1 LNWSDVMA
9 RHTSNT
15 TRNAGFTLCS
25 AMVAAL
31 LAGCAGQPTVASA
44 DSAQVAD
51 AQSVGQGE
59 GISDAGLAKIEA
71 RVAQSPKN
79 AALRAQLAQGYL
91 AAGRFES
98 AATTFEDAL
107 SLGDQT
113 PRTGLSLALS
123 YIGSGR
129 NAEALGV
136 LTHWRAQLPAS
147 DYGLGIA
154 LAGQP
159 ADAVTVLSEA
169 LRGGQNTPKM
179 RQNLAYAYAL
189 DGRWAEARVIAS
201 QDVPADQLDARLGE
215 WGSRARPEFGQARVA
230 GLLGAPLRT
239 DPGQPVALALADAQ
253 HAPRM
258 AAAEPAPT
266 TELPAVAPSE
276 MAVAPEPA
284 APAFAAAPASASA
297 PALAFAAA
305 PTVQETPRSSIERA
319 FDGSLAR
326 VQQPRAAPGQAASQG
341 KHVVQLGSFSTMDG
355 AKRAWAIY
363 QRRDASLHGHSLRIT
378 EAEVRGRR
386 YFRVAAVGFERGRA
400 ASLCSTVKQRGG
412 ECFAYE
418 SGRPLPGAIDTNKPA
433 RLARN

>member
-1 LNWSDVMA
+1 MA
-9 RHTSNT
+9 RHTNNN

-44 DSAQVAD
+44 DSAQVGD

-98 AATTFEDAL
+98 AATTFEDAV

-258 AAAEPAPT
+258 AAAAPAPT

-276 MAVAPEPA
+276 MALAPEPA
-284 APAFAAAPASASA
+284 AAPAFAEAPAAAPAASPVSA

-305 PTVQETPRSSIERA
+305 PTVQEAPRSSIERA

-326 VQQPRAAPGQAASQG
+326 VQQPRATTVPG

-418 SGRPLPGAIDTNKPA
+418 GSRPLPGAIDTNKPA

>member
-1 LNWSDVMA
+1 MA
-9 RHTSNT
+9 RHTNNN

-44 DSAQVAD
+44 DSAQVGD

-79 AALRAQLAQGYL
+79 AALRAQLAQDYL

-98 AATTFEDAL
+98 AATTFEDAV

-258 AAAEPAPT
+258 AAAAPAPN

-284 APAFAAAPASASA
+284 AAPAFAEAPAAAPAPA

-326 VQQPRAAPGQAASQG
+326 VQQPRATTVPG

-418 SGRPLPGAIDTNKPA
+418 GSRPLPDAIDTNKPA

>member
-1 LNWSDVMA
+1 MDRN
-9 RHTSNT
+9 

-51 AQSVGQGE
+51 AQSMGQGE
-59 GISDAGLAKIEA
+59 GISDAGLARIEA

-91 AAGRFES
+91 AAGRFDS
-98 AATTFEDAL
+98 AATTFEDAV

-201 QDVPADQLDARLGE
+201 QDVPADQIDARLGE

-258 AAAEPAPT
+258 AAAAPAPT

-284 APAFAAAPASASA
+284 APAFAEAPAAAPAPAPVSA

-305 PTVQETPRSSIERA
+305 PVVQETPRSSIERA

-326 VQQPRAAPGQAASQG
+326 VQQPRAATVQG

-363 QRRDASLHGHSLRIT
+363 QRRDASLRGHSLRIT

-400 ASLCSTVKQRGG
+400 VSLCSTVKQHGG

-418 SGRPLPGAIDTNKPA
+418 GSRPLPGAIDTNKPA